1 MMRTFSWSA
10 AWRLM
15 AAKTRPER
23 RMERMVEQLLSIMPV
38 LGKNEHR
45 YGSVIHLDPWLRS
58 RPQCVAPS

>member
-1 MMRTFSWSA
+1 
-10 AWRLM
+10 
-15 AAKTRPER
+15 
-23 RMERMVEQLLSIMPV
+23 MVEQLLSIMPV